1 MVRARDW
8 EGTIR
13 TVVSHALFQRGCLR
27 GWSVLNHRGNVRL
40 NIAAGAG
47 GGRRR
52 QVLLPIPWECDQ
64 IDQIRDAV
72 LQVFEEFQKGVDLDL
87 CVAQIIR
94 PPHVAGSPGSIG
106 EAPALL
112 NTAGSGSKFSIAA
125 APFSPLNWQELIS
138 AFREHK
144 LISGEIKPSTWHR
157 VYRHHMNHVLGA
169 VSMTAPPQNAKQLLE
184 ALARIWADK
193 PGGRTRQIQIQST
206 AALLRWAVTER
217 QLAKEWDPPK
227 DLAVFVGRSRV
238 AKAIT
243 TPLEVEHII
252 ALAQAIPDDRWR
264 FAFQLMA
271 AYGLRPEELQ
281 HLQIRQG
288 RLWCMYEKVASR
300 GKTRPRVLRPLPCDD
315 WADDWRLEERLPTQ
329 ELPPMQAGLG
339 GGYVGHYLMNRPL
352 WKELRREYEAKAEKL
367 VPYSCRHGYAHRAH
381 VYCELPPKV
390 VAAAMGHSVQTHLSA
405 YSRWCGDDV
414 VDEAFIRAAKRMEAK
429 QTNSDLEIDTDQ
441 ASKTKVFEAIN

>member
-1 MVRARDW
+1 MPAARDW
-8 EGTIR
+8 EDTIR
-13 TVVSHALFQRGCLR
+13 AVVSHALSQKGCRR
-27 GWSVLNHRGNVRL
+27 GWTVLNHRGHARL

-47 GGRRR
+47 RGRRR

-64 IDQIRDAV
+64 IDHIRDAV
-72 LQVFEEFQKGVDLDL
+72 VQVYEEFQQGIEPDA
-87 CVAQIIR
+87 CVARMPRADGSRAAEGEFGSGRGTQTGHPGR
-94 PPHVAGSPGSIG
+94 PRHRGMAAVL
-106 EAPALL
+106 APAD
-112 NTAGSGSKFSIAA
+112 
-125 APFSPLNWQELIS
+125 WEELIA

-144 LISGEIKPSTWHR
+144 LISGEIKPSPWHR

-169 VSMTAPPQNAKQLLE
+169 VAAVTPPQNAKQLLE
-184 ALARIWADK
+184 TLARIWADK

-206 AALLRWAVTER
+206 AALLRWAVADRRLGEDW
-217 QLAKEWDPPK
+217 EPPQ
-227 DLAVFVGRSRV
+227 DLAVFVGRSRA

-243 TPLEVEHII
+243 TPLEVEHIL
-252 ALAQAIPDDRWR
+252 ALVRAIPDARWR

-315 WADDWRLEERLPTQ
+315 WADGWRLEERFPTQ
-329 ELPPMQAGLG
+329 ELPPMQPGLG

-352 WKELRREYEAKAEKL
+352 WKELRREYEAKGEKL

-381 VYCELPPKV
+381 VICDLPPKV
-390 VAAAMGHSVQTHLSA
+390 VAAAMGHSVQTHLAA

-414 VDEAFIRAAKRMEAK
+414 VDDAFAKAEQRLGQGLRAQSSAA
-429 QTNSDLEIDTDQ
+429 
-441 ASKTKVFEAIN
+441 

>member
-1 MVRARDW
+1 MSAARDW
-8 EGTIR
+8 EDTIR
-13 TVVSHALFQRGCLR
+13 AVVSHALSQRGCRR
-27 GWSVLNHRGNVRL
+27 GWTVLNHRGHARL
-40 NIAAGAG
+40 NIAAGAAG
-47 GGRRR
+47 GKRR

-72 LQVFEEFQKGVDLDL
+72 VQVYEEFQQGIEPDA
-87 CVAQIIR
+87 CVASMPR
-94 PPHVAGSPGSIG
+94 ADGSRGAKG
-106 EAPALL
+106 EAA
-112 NTAGSGSKFSIAA
+112 AGRSPQTVHPGQPRHRGMAA
-125 APFSPLNWQELIS
+125 VLAPGDCEELIA

-144 LISGEIKPSTWHR
+144 LISGEIKPSTWLR
-157 VYRHHMNHVLGA
+157 VYRHHMNHVIGA
-169 VSMTAPPQNAKQLLE
+169 VAAVAPPQNAKQLLE
-184 ALARIWADK
+184 TLARIWADK

-206 AALLRWAVTER
+206 AALLRWAVAER
-217 QLAKEWDPPK
+217 RLGEDWEPPQ
-227 DLAVFVGRSRV
+227 DLAVFVGRSRA

-243 TPLEVEHII
+243 TPLEVEHI
-252 ALAQAIPDDRWR
+252 LGLVRAIPDARWR

-315 WADDWRLEERLPTQ
+315 WADGWRLEERFPTQ
-329 ELPPMQAGLG
+329 ELPPMQPGLG

-352 WKELRREYEAKAEKL
+352 WKELRREYEAKGEKL

-381 VYCELPPKV
+381 VICDLPPKV
-390 VAAAMGHSVQTHLSA
+390 VAAAMGHSVQTHLAA

-414 VDEAFIRAAKRMEAK
+414 VDDAFAKAEQRLLA
-429 QTNSDLEIDTDQ
+429 T
-441 ASKTKVFEAIN
+441 

>member
-1 MVRARDW
+1 MPAARDW
-8 EGTIR
+8 EVTIR
-13 TVVSHALFQRGCLR
+13 AVVSHALSQRGCRR
-27 GWSVLNHRGNVRL
+27 GWTVLNHRGHARL

-47 GGRRR
+47 GGKRR

-64 IDQIRDAV
+64 VDQIRDAV
-72 LQVFEEFQKGVDLDL
+72 VQVYDEFQQGIEPDA
-87 CVAQIIR
+87 CVARMPRAEEQGADR
-94 PPHVAGSPGSIG
+94 DVGLRSGGASQGGRARHRGGAALQAPGDWD
-106 EAPALL
+106 AL
-112 NTAGSGSKFSIAA
+112 IA
-125 APFSPLNWQELIS
+125 

-169 VSMTAPPQNAKQLLE
+169 VAVAAPPQNAKQLLE
-184 ALARIWADK
+184 TLARIWADK

-206 AALLRWAVTER
+206 AALLRWAVAER
-217 QLAKEWDPPK
+217 RLGEDWEPPQ
-227 DLAVFVGRSRV
+227 DLTVFVGRSRA

-243 TPLEVEHII
+243 TPLEVEHIL
-252 ALAQAIPDDRWR
+252 ALVRAIPDARWR

-315 WADDWRLEERLPTQ
+315 WADGWRLEERFPTQ
-329 ELPPMQAGLG
+329 ELPPMQPGLG

-352 WKELRREYEAKAEKL
+352 WKKLRREYEAKGEKL

-381 VYCELPPKV
+381 VICDLPPKV
-390 VAAAMGHSVQTHLSA
+390 LRQVIDAAIAAETRGSAVPGPVLSP
-405 YSRWCGDDV
+405 
-414 VDEAFIRAAKRMEAK
+414 AAERR
-429 QTNSDLEIDTDQ
+429 
-441 ASKTKVFEAIN
+441 